1 MEEYIRVTGKTVED
15 ALLEASIMLGT
26 TSDNIEYR
34 VIEHESKGF
43 LGIGARK
50 AVIEARARKTEED
63 FISEIFSEKPVKE
76 QKEKAGEQE
85 NTQENAGSQ
94 ESGQ

>member
-43 LGIGARK
+43 LGIGADRK
-50 AVIEARARKTEED
+50 SV
-63 FISEIFSEKPVKE
+63 V
-76 QKEKAGEQE
+76 
-85 NTQENAGSQ
+85 
-94 ESGQ
+94 